1 MPVYSGE
8 QISPGTLGAYSTV
21 RKAFVEQVTKSAEL
35 EDLKE
40 NLPLHCK
47 ILREK

>member
-8 QISPGTLGAYSTV
+8 QISPGTLRAYSTV
-21 RKAFVEQVTKSAEL
+21 GKAFVEQVTMSAEL
-35 EDLKE
+35 KDLTE